1 MRKTLIIKKSI
12 AFITSLFLA
21 ITLFTAFPIIG
32 YAADNGKTFDI
43 IEVTDF
49 HGTLKDSSGNP
60 VAGVL
65 ADRIENVKKLNLDR
79 TLIIGGGDLYQ
90 GSAVSNIMKGVPV
103 QQVMSKV
110 GMEVTALGNH
120 EFDWGLDTTID
131 TTMKGAAYS
140 IVCSNLY
147 DKTGKRVFE
156 PYKIITKDGVK
167 IAIIGG
173 ITLETETSV
182 SPKYVKDYEFKDLAN
197 EINSVAAQI
206 KKDKLA
212 DVTIALVH
220 EGDKG
225 DNATGPVFDLANK
238 LQNVDAVFGGH
249 SHTKTAAIAI
259 TTKIP
264 VYIGASNGKGYIDA
278 KFNITSDKK
287 IAFEAPKLDTSYV
300 ALDNEKGYKA
310 VVKQTDI
317 NVDKIVNDA
326 NKLIE
331 PITSE
336 VIGYNTD
343 KELTRKLNNTPYG
356 SSVLGNWASDVTRD
370 AVRADVGFQNNGGLR
385 IDIPQGNITVGTM
398 WQFMPFDN
406 TLYKL
411 KMTKAQI
418 KEVLEQAV
426 ADNSKG
432 LQVSG
437 INFTYDSKLPI
448 GQRVKDITRE
458 NGRSIKDNE
467 MLTVAVP
474 DFVAQGG
481 DSFTAF
487 TKYGGLD
494 VKNDTHVVVRDALI
508 DWCKYN
514 KNRNGNNTIT
524 NKDVPRM
531 VNLSGTASNL
541 IQKAA

>member
-1 MRKTLIIKKSI
+1 MRKTLITKKSI

-21 ITLFTAFPIIG
+21 ITLFSAFPIIG

-65 ADRIENVKKLNLDR
+65 ADRIENVKKSNPDR

-249 SHTKTAAIAI
+249 SHTKTAAIAT

-326 NKLIE
+326 NKLID

-356 SSVLGNWASDVTRD
+356 SSVLGNWASDVTKD

-437 INFTYDSKLPI
+437 INFTYDSKLPT

-458 NGRSIKDNE
+458 NGRTIKDNE

-531 VNLSGTASNL
+531 VNLSGAVSNL